1 MISMG
6 QNFSNLLKRPGIRYL
21 IIGGSV
27 YLFELIVIV
36 IAQRHGYR
44 AYLAITLSFWL
55 GLILSFILQKVVT
68 FQDKRLH
75 HKVLIKQIV
84 SYMILIIFNYGFTLF
99 VTKLLVAHL
108 SLLIIRTIS
117 LIMTTAWNYY
127 LYKTHIF
134 KTEEPLVS

>member
-1 MISMG
+1 MKHQLIYL
-6 QNFSNLLKRPGIRYL
+6 FKKPGMRYL

-27 YLFELIVIV
+27 YLFELLVIV
-36 IAQRHGYR
+36 IAQRHGYS

-75 HKVLIKQIV
+75 RKVLIKQII
-84 SYMILIIFNYGFTLF
+84 SYMILIVFNYGFTLL

-108 SLLIIRTIS
+108 SLVIIRTIA
-117 LIMTTAWNYY
+117 LAMTTVWNYY
-127 LYKTHIF
+127 LYKTRIF
-134 KTEEPLVS
+134 KTDEPLVS